1 MKKTMLIING
11 NAGQKNVEKN
21 LQIIVPVLTK
31 ASPHLLILQTQRA
44 LDAKRYCELYGEEMD
59 IVYILGGDGTVH
71 ECINGLA
78 QLKKRPA
85 VGILP
90 GGTCNDFARTL
101 GIPQNL
107 KEAVQVLSDGSKRKI
122 DVLQASELYFLNFWG
137 IGLITETSNNIVGAE
152 KAMLGKISYFLSAFR
167 TVQKMDPF
175 PVHLKADDQEFNGEA
190 VMVIVANGGFIG
202 TNPLPYPGIKPDDGK
217 ADVFI
222 LKNTNL
228 ATIRDLLT
236 MKDASQWDNN
246 ESDLLHFTGANM
258 EITTETPMKADTDGE
273 VYSGTPETIKVL
285 NQHLEFLVPV
295 EELK

>member
-21 LQIIVPVLTK
+21 LQIIVPILTK

-59 IVYILGGDGTVH
+59 LVYILGGDGTVH
-71 ECINGLA
+71 ECLNGLA
-78 QLKKRPA
+78 SLKNRPA

-101 GIPQNL
+101 GIPLNL
-107 KEAVQVLSDGSKRKI
+107 KEAVQVLTEGKTKSI
-122 DVLQASELYFLNFWG
+122 DVIKANELYLLNFWG
-137 IGLITETSNNIVGAE
+137 IGLITETSNNIIGSE

-175 PVHLKADDQEFNGEA
+175 PVRLKTESHDYEGEA
-190 VMVIVANGGFIG
+190 VMVIVANGKFIG
-202 TNPLPYPGIKPDDGK
+202 TNALPYPGIEPDDGM

-228 ATIRDLLT
+228 TTIKELLT
-236 MKDASQWDNN
+236 MKDASQWDNKD
-246 ESDLLHFTGANM
+246 SDLLHFTGVNI
-258 EITTETPMKADTDGE
+258 EINTETPMKADTDGE
-273 VYSGTPETIKVL
+273 VYSGTPETLKVL
-285 NQHLEFLVPV
+285 KQHMEFLVPQD
-295 EELK
+295 EN